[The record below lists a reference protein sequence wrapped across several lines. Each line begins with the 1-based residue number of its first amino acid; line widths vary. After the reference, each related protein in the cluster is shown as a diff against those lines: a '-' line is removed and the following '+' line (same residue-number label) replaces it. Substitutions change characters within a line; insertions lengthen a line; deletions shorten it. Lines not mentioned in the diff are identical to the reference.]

1 MPSIVIAEI
10 SYDRM
15 RARLTVTFANG
26 RTYEYIDVPAEVVAS
41 FQSAFSKGTFF
52 NSYIRDRYDFK
63 ELMDARLESVSAIGS
78 RIAKR
83 RLA

>member
-15 RARLTVTFANG
+15 RARLAVRFVNG
-26 RTYEYIDVPAEVVAS
+26 RTYEYVDVPAEVAAS
-41 FQSAFSKGTFF
+41 FQSAFSKVTFF
-52 NSYIRDRYDFK
+52 NLYIRDRYDFK

-78 RIAKR
+78 RVAKR